1 LSINSN
7 KHIGFSKSFI
17 KLLSTQFKNQELK
30 KSIFSAKYLT
40 ERVYKEEDQTSENA
54 RSNVEKSLYE
64 NQLERSNYQKR
75 NRPSLFRKSKT
86 VQKISTNTDLPI
98 IKENESLIISE
109 KINLFDSNM
118 KRKLTNQNLNT
129 K

>member
-1 LSINSN
+1 M
-7 KHIGFSKSFI
+7 
-17 KLLSTQFKNQELK
+17 KLLSTQFKNQDFK
-30 KSIFSAKYLT
+30 KSIFSASNLT
-40 ERVYKEEDQTSENA
+40 ERVYKEEDQTSENG
-54 RSNVEKSLYE
+54 RSNVERSF
-64 NQLERSNYQKR
+64 NDNHIERSNYQKR